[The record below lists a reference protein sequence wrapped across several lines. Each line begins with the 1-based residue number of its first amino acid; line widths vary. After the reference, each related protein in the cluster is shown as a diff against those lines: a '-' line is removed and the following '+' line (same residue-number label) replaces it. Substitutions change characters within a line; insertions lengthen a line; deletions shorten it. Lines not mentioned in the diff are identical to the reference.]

1 MALTKVGINTLK
13 DTAKTVLSESFAEPS
28 AISGSV
34 VSGVSGSV
42 ASTGSFGSIYIDK
55 NVNASAFVGDG
66 SSLTGIDIPTAA
78 DISGSI
84 VGGVS
89 GSAASTGSFGSIYV
103 GKNVNASSFVGDGSA
118 LTGID
123 IPTAAAISGSF
134 EGGGSTKISGS
145 ATSTGSFGSVHTA
158 GNVGIGTSSPAGV
171 LHAVLGSSDFRI
183 DSGLSD
189 TTSAANYG
197 IGFDDAGSNGV
208 FRLRYDRSA
217 GEALSTSKLTFFNN
231 GGGTGVFT
239 IQQDGNVGI
248 GTTSPSG
255 KLHVLT
261 TAGATALHIDGTGA
275 QLDMGNFDSIATIT
289 SEAGSTGLRF
299 KARGGNQP
307 DFVVATS
314 GNVGIATTGPA
325 YTLDVDGNIGYE
337 GSITDYSLRRLK
349 EDIVEITGSGMIE
362 KFKNVPLYRYRYKP
376 KVTKEELK
384 DLAFR
389 EFGEEND
396 DGEWEWDR
404 WDEIFPSGSGES
416 KMWDCPDA
424 ELKTFLDEQAEEL
437 RAERRTDEYHQKQNL
452 QLGLIADDEALAEN
466 FPEVLSYRQFDDED
480 RDDEIWGI
488 KTTAYIGMLHG
499 VIKELVGRVEALEN
513 A

>member
-1 MALTKVGINTLK
+1 
-13 DTAKTVLSESFAEPS
+13 
-28 AISGSV
+28 
-34 VSGVSGSV
+34 
-42 ASTGSFGSIYIDK
+42 
-55 NVNASAFVGDG
+55 
-66 SSLTGIDIPTAA
+66 
-78 DISGSI
+78 
-84 VGGVS
+84 
-89 GSAASTGSFGSIYV
+89 
-103 GKNVNASSFVGDGSA
+103 
-118 LTGID
+118 
-123 IPTAAAISGSF
+123 
-134 EGGGSTKISGS
+134 
-145 ATSTGSFGSVHTA
+145 
-158 GNVGIGTSSPAGV
+158 
-171 LHAVLGSSDFRI
+171 
-183 DSGLSD
+183 
-189 TTSAANYG
+189 
-197 IGFDDAGSNGV
+197 
-208 FRLRYDRSA
+208 
-217 GEALSTSKLTFFNN
+217 
-231 GGGTGVFT
+231 
-239 IQQDGNVGI
+239 
-248 GTTSPSG
+248 
-255 KLHVLT
+255 LHVLT